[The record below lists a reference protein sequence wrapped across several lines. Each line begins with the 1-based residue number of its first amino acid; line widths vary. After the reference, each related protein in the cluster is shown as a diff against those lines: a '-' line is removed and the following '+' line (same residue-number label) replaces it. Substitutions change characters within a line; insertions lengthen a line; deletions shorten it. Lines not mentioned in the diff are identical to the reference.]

1 MVLSTS
7 YLLENYAGSPP
18 MRAGFV
24 PRAVPVEFG
33 GQSGTRTG
41 FSPKFSPLSNIPQ
54 LLHIHLYIICTLDNG
69 PINNQS
75 SRQES
80 PPFSTATIIMI
91 VFNQKTFV
99 ASDSKCCRI

>member
-1 MVLSTS
+1 MFKLLRWLQWKVDGSFNILSY

-24 PRAVPVEFG
+24 PRAVHVEFG

-75 SRQES
+75 
-80 PPFSTATIIMI
+80 
-91 VFNQKTFV
+91 
-99 ASDSKCCRI
+99 